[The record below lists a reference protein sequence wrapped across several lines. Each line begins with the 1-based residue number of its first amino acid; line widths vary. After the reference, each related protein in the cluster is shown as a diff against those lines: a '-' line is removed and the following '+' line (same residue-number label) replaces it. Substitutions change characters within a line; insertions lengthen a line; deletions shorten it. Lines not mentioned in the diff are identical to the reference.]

1 MMKQRIIIGFLC
13 ICLAS
18 MAFAQERIRIEHG
31 PYLQNLKETET
42 TIVWMA
48 SKPSVGWVELAPD
61 DSSTYYQKEREKF
74 FDTTNGVKN
83 TSLLHVVKISGLKP
97 GTGYRYRVY
106 AQEVFGPSRCGSD
119 LRKSSG
125 NGCIWCQ
132 TACIHYKRPS

>member
-61 DSSTYYQKEREKF
+61 DVHIIKK
-74 FDTTNGVKN
+74 NGR
-83 TSLLHVVKISGLKP
+83 SFLI
-97 GTGYRYRVY
+97 
-106 AQEVFGPSRCGSD
+106 Q
-119 LRKSSG
+119 
-125 NGCIWCQ
+125 Q
-132 TACIHYKRPS
+132 TV

>member
-61 DSSTYYQKEREKF
+61 DGSTYYQKEREKF

-83 TSLLHVVKISGLKP
+83 T
-97 GTGYRYRVY
+97 
-106 AQEVFGPSRCGSD
+106 GSSKNAST
-119 LRKSSG
+119 RANSSG
-125 NGCIWCQ
+125 SRRTCSGSIDSHNDG
-132 TACIHYKRPS
+132 

>member
-61 DSSTYYQKEREKF
+61 DGSTYYQKEREKF

-83 TSLLHVVKISGLKP
+83 TSLLLSLP
-97 GTGYRYRVY
+97 GIRTGS
-106 AQEVFGPSRCGSD
+106 FGPSRCGSD